1 MKFTTELKRK
11 KYVFQKKV
19 KFCIHMF
26 KRKFFKSDIAVIEL
40 KIF

>member
-11 KYVFQKKV
+11 KNAFQKKV

-26 KRKFFKSDIAVIEL
+26 KRTFFKSDIAVIEL